1 MPGLGDSHCLS
12 ATCHPWEKP
21 CLRVSGSLR
30 FAQAQNTEAPLRAH
44 SVWSLGASR
53 RRWAG
58 PRWAEPA
65 VLWRADTAQAPAPW
79 PQPGARMRRVPLP
92 AGRGVARTRAS
103 RRDVLRRATPDI
115 TGLCVVAARL
125 SSAASPGEGGAA
137 FAGGAAGDKD
147 DPRRTI
153 QWQSRRFRFAASP
166 APDDAGP
173 WLPPHRPSLPRGPR
187 GCSYPEAVKRPR
199 AARPLPHVKQV
210 GPAPRPAPGFCCV
223 PSGLRGP
230 VRRRSWGAR

>member
-1 MPGLGDSHCLS
+1 MVARNGRQSLPLCDAPSIGEALS
-12 ATCHPWEKP
+12 ALLWQHAHTH
-21 CLRVSGSLR
+21 
-30 FAQAQNTEAPLRAH
+30 FAQAQNAEARLRAH
-44 SVWSLGASR
+44 SVWNLGTSR

-65 VLWRADTAQAPAPW
+65 VRRRADTAQAPAPW
-79 PQPGARMRRVPLP
+79 PQPGARLRRVPLP

-125 SSAASPGEGGAA
+125 SSAASPGEGCAA

-147 DPRRTI
+147 YTRRTI

-173 WLPPHRPSLPRGPR
+173 WLPPHRPSLPRGP
-187 GCSYPEAVKRPR
+187 GAAAILKR
-199 AARPLPHVKQV
+199 
-210 GPAPRPAPGFCCV
+210 
-223 PSGLRGP
+223 
-230 VRRRSWGAR
+230 